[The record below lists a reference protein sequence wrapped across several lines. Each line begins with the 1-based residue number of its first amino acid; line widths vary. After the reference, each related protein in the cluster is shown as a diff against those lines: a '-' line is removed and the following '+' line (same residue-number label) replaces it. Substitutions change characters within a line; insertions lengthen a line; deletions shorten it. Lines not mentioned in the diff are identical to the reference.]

1 MSSAPQPSHPG
12 AAAPARSVSPVPG
25 SVQSEAVDRG
35 RNVRTLGEYSQDM
48 FYGVMSVEGFADV
61 LRVPVKAIPL
71 IVPTQTSESALVHFE
86 VAGAAGGECS
96 REGRQFVGGYCA
108 FAKPKTATA
117 TASGK
122 FRRDPTK

>member
-1 MSSAPQPSHPG
+1 
-12 AAAPARSVSPVPG
+12 
-25 SVQSEAVDRG
+25 
-35 RNVRTLGEYSQDM
+35 M
-48 FYGVMSVEGFADV
+48 FHSVMSFEVFADV
-61 LRVPVKAIPL
+61 LCVPVKAIPL

-86 VAGAAGGECS
+86 VAGAAGGKCS
-96 REGRQFVGGYCA
+96 HEERQFVCGYCA